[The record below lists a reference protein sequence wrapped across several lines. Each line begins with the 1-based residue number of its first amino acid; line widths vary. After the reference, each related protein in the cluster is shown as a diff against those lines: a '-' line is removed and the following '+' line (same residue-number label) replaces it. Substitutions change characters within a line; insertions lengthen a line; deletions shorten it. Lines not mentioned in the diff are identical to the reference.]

1 MLTPQTLKG
10 IAAASGC
17 DDYSDKT
24 YALAGALLAETAR
37 DSAET
42 HVDGFRYVEND
53 DGSLGDNP
61 DAVAEHWREQMAKD

>member
-1 MLTPQTLKG
+1 MLTPQKLKS

-24 YALAGALLAETAR
+24 YALAGAILAETAR

-53 DGSLGDNP
+53 DGNLDDSP